1 MFSNLIRPNTR
12 RPGSSALIVTML
24 TLAIGANTAI
34 YSVAKAVILTPLP
47 FPNPNRLV
55 HIFEGSANTRY
66 QPGGENILSSVRPGT
81 FQDWR
86 ENASSF
92 TSLSAV
98 QNTQAVLLAGDRAS
112 VIDGLRVDED
122 FFQTLGVPA
131 SLGRYFTPND
141 FAADGGRVVVLAD
154 RLWRAQFNADP
165 SIVGRE
171 ITLDGA
177 ATRVAGIMP
186 RGFLPTRYDRDPLL
200 WLPLRWTPATRY
212 SRDLWGHFVYGR
224 LKDGVTLQQAQAEMS
239 AIAARSHAANP
250 ESPSGAVV
258 VPLDGYLFGHHER
271 LFFILLAAVGLV
283 LLIACANVANL
294 LLARAVERQR
304 EFAVRSALGA
314 SRAAI
319 LRQVLKESLAIAAA
333 GGVLGAVLS
342 PLLIR
347 PTLALVPS
355 ASKIPRL
362 DQVHID
368 VGVLMFTIIITI
380 LAGLLFGAGPALR
393 SGRGDLSDAL
403 KGNGRGSS
411 LAKGDRRLGDAL
423 IVAEVALSLVL
434 LSGGGLLMR
443 SFLKLLHEDP
453 GFRPAQAVALQL
465 SVPATRYGVY
475 EFGAENLR
483 RRRLYDQI
491 ERAVRAIP
499 GVESAGL
506 TAKLPLRQFPSQWGL
521 GIEGRPPIQR
531 PDGSAQISGRFGF
544 AIHGDISLQTVSPGY
559 LAAIGIPLV
568 RGRLLDE
575 HDGPGAPMAAVINQA
590 AVRRF
595 FPDQDPIGRSVAMDM
610 TSFALRMTIVGVVG
624 DSRLDGMDRDASPE
638 IFVPMAHLPSAGVW
652 LIARASGQA
661 ASIENPLRVAVRNI
675 DPEIGQVELSTMTDV
690 LGNSLWRQRLSAV
703 LVGLFAVL
711 AALIASGGLYAVIA
725 YTVARRTREL
735 GVRIALG
742 ASRVRVAATVLGHGL
757 RVTAIGIAAGTALSI
772 AAGRIFAHE
781 FPGVENPVWMLAA
794 VSALLLV
801 LSMLACW
808 SPVRSAL
815 AVDPWA
821 ALRSE

>member
-1 MFSNLIRPNTR
+1 MLSNVIRSNTR
-12 RPGSSALIVTML
+12 LGSSALIVTML

-47 FPNPNRLV
+47 FPNPDRLV
-55 HIFEGSANTRY
+55 HVFEGTANARY

-86 ENASSF
+86 EKAGSF

-112 VIDGLRVDED
+112 VVDGLRVDEG

-131 SLGRYFTPND
+131 SVGRYFTTGD

-186 RGFLPTRYDRDPLL
+186 SGFLPTRYDRDPLL
-200 WLPLRWTPATRY
+200 WLPLRWTPATRH

-224 LKDGVTLQQAQAEMS
+224 LKDRVSLQQAQVEMS
-239 AIAARSHAANP
+239 AIAARSHEADP

-333 GGVLGAVLS
+333 GGVLGAALS

-347 PTLALVPS
+347 PTLALVPA

-368 VGVLMFTIIITI
+368 VGVLAFTIIISI
-380 LAGLLFGAGPALR
+380 VAGLLFGAGPALR

-403 KGNGRGSS
+403 KGSGRGSS
-411 LAKGDRRLGDAL
+411 LARGDRRLGDAL

-434 LSGGGLLMR
+434 LSSGGLLIR

-465 SVPATRYGVY
+465 SVPSTRYGVY
-475 EFGAENLR
+475 AFGAENLP

-491 ERAVRAIP
+491 ERAARAIP

-521 GIEGRPPIQR
+521 GIEGRPPVQR
-531 PDGSAQISGRFGF
+531 PDGSTQISGRFGF

-575 HDGPGAPMAAVINQA
+575 HDRPGAPMAALVNQA

-595 FPDQDPIGRSVAMDM
+595 FPDQDPVGRSVAMDM

-624 DSRLDGMDRDASPE
+624 DSRLDGMDRGASPE
-638 IFVPMAHLPSAGVW
+638 IFVPMAHLPPAGVW
-652 LIARASGQA
+652 LMARAGGQA
-661 ASIENPLRVAVRNI
+661 ASIESPLRAAVRNI
-675 DPEIGQVELSTMTDV
+675 DPEVGQVELSTMTDV
-690 LGNSLWRQRLSAV
+690 LGNSLWSQRLSAV

-711 AALIASGGLYAVIA
+711 AALIAAGGLCSVIA

-742 ASRVRVAATVLGHGL
+742 AGRAQVAATVLRHGL
-757 RVTAIGIAAGTALSI
+757 RVTAIGIAAGTALSV
-772 AAGRIFAHE
+772 AAGRVFAHE
-781 FPGVENPVWMLAA
+781 FPGVENPAWMLAA

-815 AVDPWA
+815 AVDPLT